1 MGIKKSVFLSNSTE
15 QWIADTTI
23 KNEKN
28 PLWSESINVTF
39 AQFRLLLK
47 NSLPELT
54 NDEWMMIINIYKE
67 CYMPGHALP
76 ARIASDIMI
85 FFGAVDVNTLS
96 DDCRDIV
103 IKLNTMSQA
112 EQLAILYVVQIYW
125 ANKWTEDFNETLR
138 FIKLIF

>member
-1 MGIKKSVFLSNSTE
+1 MGIKKSVFLSNGTE

-28 PLWSESINVTF
+28 PLWSESTNVTF
-39 AQFRLLLK
+39 AQFKWLLK
-47 NSLPELT
+47 NSLPELD
-54 NDEWMMIINIYKE
+54 NGDWNIIINTYKG
-67 CYMPGHALP
+67 CYMPGHVLP